1 MLTTYFKRQTTQATY
16 YSGPAGPYLDEF
28 THWLEQRAYRHESI
42 RRRLQGAA
50 QFITWA
56 QTSGCDLQSLSPATL
71 ENFRC
76 HLSKHRQLVLSQG
89 QHSVCWLGAQL
100 FFEFLQTQQI
110 IASADTTPEARSPE
124 LLREFEQWMHRHR
137 GVQFATLRNYRPHVM
152 ALLTDLGMSPERF
165 EAAQLRTHILA
176 YAQSRSTTLVKTR
189 VTATRMFLRFL
200 TATGCC
206 QLGLEAA
213 IPAIA
218 QWRLSTLPRYLTPEN
233 MERVIAACKSA
244 TSRDIRD
251 KAIVLLLARLGLRAG
266 DVANLQLED
275 IDWPQ
280 GTFRVMG
287 KSRREAKLPLPQDVG
302 DAILHYL
309 QMARPSVQSPHVFL
323 TVIAPWEPITR
334 FVVKHAAAQAIKR
347 AGVDA
352 PSFGAHVLRHSAAT
366 GLLRQGASLQ
376 VIGEVLRHRSV
387 ETTAH
392 YAKVDTGLLQEV
404 TVPWPGEP
412 SC

>member
-28 THWLEQRAYRHESI
+28 THWLEQRGYLHETI

-50 QFITWA
+50 QFIIWA
-56 QTSGCDLQSLSPATL
+56 QVTGCNPPSLSPATL
-71 ENFRC
+71 DHFRD
-76 HLSKHRQLVLSQG
+76 HLSKHNQLSRPGGQLS
-89 QHSVCWLGAQL
+89 VRWLGAQL
-100 FFEFLQTQQI
+100 FFEFLQDQQI
-110 IASADTTPEARSPE
+110 VASADTSPEATPPE
-124 LLREFEQWMHRHR
+124 LLSAFEQWMQAHR
-137 GVQFATLRNYRPHVM
+137 GVRLSTLLKYRPHITH
-152 ALLTDLGMSPERF
+152 LLIELGENPEQF
-165 EAAQLRTHILA
+165 DVAQLRTVILA
-176 YAQSRSTTLVKTR
+176 YAQHRSPALVKDR
-189 VTATRMFLRFL
+189 ATAFRMFLRFL
-200 TATGCC
+200 IATERC
-206 QLGLEAA
+206 QPELGAA
-213 IPAIA
+213 IPTIA
-218 QWRLSTLPRYLTPEN
+218 QWRLSTLPRYLTPED
-233 MERVIAACKSA
+233 MERVIAACESS

-266 DVANLQLED
+266 DVSNLKLDD
-275 IDWPQ
+275 IDWSQ

-287 KSRREAKLPLPQDVG
+287 KARREAKLPLPQDVG

-309 QMARPSVQSPHVFL
+309 QMARPPVQSPHVFF

-334 FVVKHAAAQAIKR
+334 YVVKHAAAQAIKR

-366 GLLRQGASLQ
+366 ALLRQGASLQ

-392 YAKVDTGLLQEV
+392 YAKVDTRLLQEV
-404 TVPWPGEP
+404 TMPWPGEP